1 MVIKRALGF
10 YLLFVSTCSAF
21 GQHQLV
27 VELPD
32 KTWKASYSAWH
43 SSAESARAEAG
54 KVLIA
59 GQGIGYLQAHFD
71 STFTDSTQSYFRI
84 HSGPRYHWAELNAK
98 NIPAEIL
105 DELRLRK
112 LSESQKP
119 FSLSELS
126 TVFEK
131 IVRYY
136 ENNGHPF
143 ALIGFEDIKE
153 QNDSIYATLQFNT
166 GPLVLYDSIVVKG
179 YEKIGTALPR
189 YEWRIRKGAM
199 YQQRDI
205 DRLSER
211 INSTPHLLASR
222 EPIMLFTEEKNLLY
236 IYIEKRKASQ
246 FDGIIGLATRPEGGV
261 SVNGNVLLHLV
272 NSFNRG
278 EEIRFH
284 WTSPSSQTQTLN
296 SFVRLPYLFG
306 LPITP
311 EASFMLVKQ
320 DSTFLRLDFMAGLN
334 FRLSAMTTFRFYYEG
349 RSSSNLSNASSSDI
363 NFTSD
368 FVGLGL
374 DLMKLNDRY
383 VPTKGFEAKTD
394 LLLGD
399 RERNAEKI
407 YQWMY
412 RVSAAYYYE
421 FVARNVLKLG
431 LQAANINNASLQN
444 EYFRYGGL
452 QTFRGFNEQQFLTP
466 QYSTATLEYR
476 FMLDT
481 KSYLLAFSD
490 VGRVALPENTEPFS
504 NLISFGAGLS
514 LSTNSGVFNITWA
527 VGSSLGEAINFS
539 DSKIHF
545 GYTNRF

>member
-1 MVIKRALGF
+1 MSICGA
-10 YLLFVSTCSAF
+10 YA
-21 GQHQLV
+21 QHRLV
-27 VELPD
+27 VELPGNEW
-32 KTWKASYSAWH
+32 KTSYNPWH
-43 SSAESARAEAG
+43 NSTESAKAEAA
-54 KVLIA
+54 KVLLD
-59 GQGIGYLQAHFD
+59 GQGMGYLRAHFD
-71 STFTDSTQSYFRI
+71 SSFTDSSQSYFRI
-84 HSGPRYHWAELNAK
+84 LAGPRYHWAELNAK
-98 NIPAEIL
+98 NIPPEIL

-131 IVRYY
+131 IVSYY

-143 ALIGFEDIKE
+143 AVIGFEGIRDR
-153 QNDSIYATLQFNT
+153 NDSLFATLLFNP

-189 YEWRIRKGAM
+189 YEWRIRKGAL
-199 YQQRDI
+199 YRQRDI
-205 DRLSER
+205 DRMSER

-236 IYIEKRKASQ
+236 IYVEKRKASQ
-246 FDGIIGLATRPEGGV
+246 FDGIIGLASRPEGGV
-261 SVNGNVLLHLV
+261 SLNGNVLLHLV
-272 NSFNRG
+272 NSFNKG

-296 SFVRLPYLFG
+296 SFVRLPYIFG
-306 LPITP
+306 MPITP

-320 DSTFLRLDFMAGLN
+320 DSTFLRLDYMAGLN
-334 FRLSAMTTFRFYYEG
+334 FRLSAVTTFRFYYEG
-349 RSSSNLSNASSSDI
+349 RSSSNLSNSSSNDI

-368 FVGLGL
+368 FVGFGI

-399 RERNAEKI
+399 RERNDEKI

-412 RVSAAYYYE
+412 RISAAYYYE

-431 LQAANINNASLQN
+431 LQSANINNASLEN

-466 QYSTATLEYR
+466 QYNTATLEYR
-476 FMLDT
+476 FMLDP

-527 VGSSLGEAINFS
+527 VGSSLVEAINFS

>member
-32 KTWKASYSAWH
+32 KAWKASYSPWH
-43 SSAESARAEAG
+43 SSVESARAEAG
-54 KVLIA
+54 KVLLA

-84 HSGPRYHWAELNAK
+84 LAGPRYHWAELNTQ

>member
-1 MVIKRALGF
+1 MVIKRALGL
-10 YLLFVSTCSAF
+10 YLLFVSTCGAF
-21 GQHQLV
+21 AQHKLFV
-27 VELPD
+27 ALPGNEW
-32 KTWKASYSAWH
+32 KTSFNPWH
-43 SSAESARAEAG
+43 SSPESAKAEAG
-54 KVLIA
+54 KVLLI
-59 GQGIGYLQAHFD
+59 GQGMGFLRAHFD
-71 STFTDSTQSYFRI
+71 SSFTDTAHSYFRI
-84 HSGPRYHWAELNAK
+84 LAGPRYHWAELSAK

-112 LSESQKP
+112 LSENQKP

-126 TVFEK
+126 EVFEK
-131 IVRYY
+131 IVSYY
-136 ENNGHPF
+136 ENNGYPF
-143 ALIGFEDIKE
+143 AAIGFEEIRE
-153 QNDSIYATLQFNT
+153 QNDSLYATLQFNT

-211 INSTPHLLASR
+211 INSTPHLISSR
-222 EPIMLFTEEKNLLY
+222 DPIMLFTEEKNLLY

-246 FDGIIGLATRPEGGV
+246 FDGIIGLASRPEGGV
-261 SVNGNVLLHLV
+261 SVNGNVLLHLI
-272 NSFNRG
+272 NSFNKG

-296 SFVRLPYLFG
+296 TFVRLPYLFG

-399 RERNAEKI
+399 RERNDEKI

-412 RVSAAYYYE
+412 RLNAAYYYE

-431 LQAANINNASLQN
+431 LQAASINNASLQN

-466 QYSTATLEYR
+466 QYTTATLEYR
-476 FMLDT
+476 FMLDP
-481 KSYLLAFSD
+481 KSFLLAFSD
-490 VGRVALPENTEPFS
+490 AGRVALPENTEPFS

>member
-1 MVIKRALGF
+1 MVIKRALSL
-10 YLLFVSTCSAF
+10 YLLFMAVCGAYA
-21 GQHQLV
+21 QHKLV
-27 VELPD
+27 VELPSREW
-32 KTWKASYSAWH
+32 KTSYSTWH
-43 SSAESARAEAG
+43 SGPESAKAEAR
-54 KVLIA
+54 KVLLE
-59 GQGIGYLQAHFD
+59 GQGMGFLRAHFD
-71 STFTDSTQSYFRI
+71 SSFVDTAQSYFRI
-84 HSGPRYHWAELNAK
+84 EPGPRYHWAELNAK

-105 DELRLRK
+105 EELRLRK

-119 FSLSELS
+119 FSLMELS
-126 TVFEK
+126 ETFKK
-131 IVRYY
+131 IVGYY
-136 ENNGHPF
+136 ENNGYPF
-143 ALIGFEDIKE
+143 AAIGLEEISE
-153 QNDSIYATLQFNT
+153 RNDSLYATLQFNP

-205 DRLSER
+205 DLLTAR
-211 INSTPHLLASR
+211 INSTPHLLSSR
-222 EPIMLFTEEKNLLY
+222 DPIMLFTEEKNLLY
-236 IYIEKRKASQ
+236 LYIEKRKASQ
-246 FDGIIGLATRPEGGV
+246 FDGIIGLASRPKGGV
-261 SVNGNVLLHLV
+261 SINGNVLLHLI
-272 NSFNRG
+272 NSFNKG

-296 SFVRLPYLFG
+296 TFLRLPYIFG

-311 EASFMLVKQ
+311 EASLMLAKQ
-320 DSTFLRLDFMAGLN
+320 DSTFLRLDYMAGLN
-334 FRLSAMTTFRFYYEG
+334 FRLNALTTFRFYYEG
-349 RSSSNLSNASSSDI
+349 RSSSNLSNSPSSDI

-368 FVGLGL
+368 FVGFGI

-399 RERNAEKI
+399 RERNDEKI

-412 RVSAAYYYE
+412 RISAAYYYE
-421 FVARNVLKLG
+421 FVARNVLKLV
-431 LQAANINNASLQN
+431 LQSANINNASLEN
-444 EYFRYGGL
+444 EYFRFGGL

-466 QYSTATLEYR
+466 QYNTATIEYR
-476 FMLDT
+476 FMLDP

-490 VGRVALPENTEPFS
+490 IGRVALPENTEPIS